1 MKSLIYFL
9 TIILLFACKKE
20 RTSFGKAI
28 LIDSPIYIEEIY
40 DSLYA
45 YFPYDNSWGSDLYEK
60 PVIIERLKNDEIK
73 IINTFNDGLTG
84 NRIEIIINS
93 ELDILDVNYEYWDD
107 VIDGS
112 TSEYTVEKIILTLDK
127 NFIKENNYKGYYT
140 IQIKNNY
147 SAGEI
152 LSSEGVND
160 TIMRFLHHGKSRVQ

>member
-9 TIILLFACKKE
+9 TMILLFSCKKE

-28 LIDSPIYIEEIY
+28 LLDSPFYIENVY

-45 YFPYDNSWGSDLYEK
+45 YFPYDKSLKSDLNDK
-60 PVIIERLKNDEIK
+60 PVIIERLENNEIK
-73 IINTFNDGLTG
+73 ITNVSNNGFTG
-84 NRIEIIINS
+84 NKIQIIINS

-112 TSEYTVEKIILTLDK
+112 TSKYTIEKIILTLDK

-140 IQIKNNY
+140 IQIKSNY
-147 SAGEI
+147 AAGEI
-152 LSSEGVND
+152 SSSEGVND
-160 TIMRFLHHGKSRVQ
+160 TIMRFLHHGKFRVQ